1 MSAFF
6 LVLAVIVGV
15 VIGDAVV
22 ANTAAGSVQLF
33 DRTITGFTQGQLMLI
48 AAAAGFVL
56 ALLLFL
62 SFGAGKN
69 RRARRREQRLVRRDM
84 QARVG
89 ELEQENSDLRT
100 EVDRDRRTGRVGEM
114 GAPVT
119 EDTGETTQTS
129 RRIFPSRRH
138 DRLDDRPEH
147 TTVDSTD
154 RRDAFNQ
161 ADR

>member
-1 MSAFF
+1 MAAFF

-22 ANTAAGSVQLF
+22 ANTTAGSIQLF
-33 DRTITGFTQGQLMLI
+33 NQTITGFTQGQLMLI

-62 SFGAGKN
+62 SFGAGRS
-69 RRARRREQRLVRRDM
+69 RRARRREQRLARRDL
-84 QARVG
+84 QGRIG
-89 ELEQENSDLRT
+89 ELEQENTDLRT
-100 EVDRDRRTGRVGEM
+100 EVDRDRRTTRLGEM

-119 EDTGETTQTS
+119 EDTQETTQTS
-129 RRIFPSRRH
+129 RRIFPARRH
-138 DRLDDRPEH
+138 DRLDDRAEH
-147 TTVDSTD
+147 TTVESD

>member
-1 MSAFF
+1 MAAFF

-22 ANTAAGSVQLF
+22 ANTAAGSIQLF
-33 DRTITGFTQGQLMLI
+33 NRTITGFTQGQLMLI

-62 SFGAGKN
+62 SVGAGKS
-69 RRARRREQRLVRRDM
+69 RRARRREQRLARRDL
-84 QARVG
+84 QGRIG

-100 EVDRDRRTGRVGEM
+100 EVERDPRTTRLGEM
-114 GAPVT
+114 GAPAT
-119 EDTGETTQTS
+119 EDTRETTQTS
-129 RRIFPSRRH
+129 RRIFPARRH
-138 DRLDDRPEH
+138 DSLDDRTEH
-147 TTVDSTD
+147 TTVESD
-154 RRDAFNQ
+154 RRDVFNQ